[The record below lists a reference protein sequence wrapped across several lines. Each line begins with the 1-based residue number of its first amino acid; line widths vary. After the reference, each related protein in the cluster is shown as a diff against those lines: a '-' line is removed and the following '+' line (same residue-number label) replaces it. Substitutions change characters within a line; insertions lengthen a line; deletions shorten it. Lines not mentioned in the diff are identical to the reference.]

1 MSGRDRNWTYLSVG
15 IMVGQLVLLTA
26 CSVHRP
32 SPEGLLISLTPSP
45 SVILPSATPMRLPSP
60 VPSTPTSSPTHTPAP
75 PTITPRPTLT
85 AEERWAIAKEMLET
99 NGGCELPCWW
109 GIIPGKTDWQSVK
122 EWFTAIGGFVFEIPS
137 PERLFDYYIDMSFE
151 HNHGIV
157 ESITVM
163 SEIARGYNSQH
174 FAQDWRRYS
183 LDQVLTRYGLPSQ
196 VYIQFVPPLEQDA
209 PAYYQL
215 WLVYDHLGFY
225 TVYTGPVAYEPPIMK
240 ACLRFKEVWSI
251 MLYLQS
257 PRPGEPV
264 LESPD
269 LHPLEEATG
278 MDVQTF
284 YETFRQAGT
293 AACLESP
300 VEVWP

>member
-1 MSGRDRNWTYLSVG
+1 
-15 IMVGQLVLLTA
+15 
-26 CSVHRP
+26 
-32 SPEGLLISLTPSP
+32 
-45 SVILPSATPMRLPSP
+45 
-60 VPSTPTSSPTHTPAP
+60 
-75 PTITPRPTLT
+75 
-85 AEERWAIAKEMLET
+85 MLET

-109 GIIPGKTDWQSVK
+109 GVVPGQADWQTVK
-122 EWFTAIGGFVFEIPS
+122 NRFIAYGGLAFEIPH
-137 PERLFDYYIDMSFE
+137 PTQPFDYYID
-151 HNHGIV
+151 IV
-157 ESITVM
+157 FGQRNGVVQSIQVT
-163 SEIARGYNSQH
+163 SEVLRGTTSER
-174 FAQDWRRYS
+174 FAQDWHRYS

-196 VYIQFVPPLEQDA
+196 VYIQFVPPIERDA

-257 PRPGEPV
+257 PRLGEPV

-300 VEVWP
+300 AEVWP